1 MALPFSN
8 GSCNMVGL
16 FSLQL
21 KMQFIQES
29 LTSLKQGFLLMLSST
44 DGLLIGHSQQV
55 GKHSQQVG
63 KLSNSLILY
72 EAMLISTQR
81 LSFL

>member
-1 MALPFSN
+1 
-8 GSCNMVGL
+8 MVGL

-21 KMQFIQES
+21 KVQFIQES
-29 LTSLKQGFLLMLSST
+29 LTSLKQGFLSMLSST

-55 GKHSQQVG
+55 GKQ
-63 KLSNSLILY
+63 LPDPLILY

>member
-21 KMQFIQES
+21 KMQFIEES

-44 DGLLIGHSQQV
+44 DGLLIGHSQQA
-55 GKHSQQVG
+55 GKQ
-63 KLSNSLILY
+63 LSNSLILY

>member
-55 GKHSQQVG
+55 GKQ
-63 KLSNSLILY
+63 LSNPLILY